1 MSLGSFFKISIR
13 WAIVMEPRTGFLS
26 SEYSCCGV
34 IMLGAAEVLPSTL
47 RPLISFLF
55 ILGVSFH
62 EVRFYRC
69 FFGLRGDADL
79 TAEDFLGI

>member
-1 MSLGSFFKISIR
+1 
-13 WAIVMEPRTGFLS
+13 
-26 SEYSCCGV
+26 
-34 IMLGAAEVLPSTL
+34 MLGAAEVLPSTL